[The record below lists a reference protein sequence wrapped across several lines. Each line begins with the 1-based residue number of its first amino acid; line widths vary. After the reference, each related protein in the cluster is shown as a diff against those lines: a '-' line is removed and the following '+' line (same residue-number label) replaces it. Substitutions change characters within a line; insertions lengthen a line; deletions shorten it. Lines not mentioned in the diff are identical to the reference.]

1 MSIFTGAGTAIV
13 TPFLDGAVD
22 YQALPKLIE
31 RQIAGGTDAIIAC
44 GTTGE
49 SATLSAD
56 EKLSVI
62 AFAVKCVAGR
72 VPVIAGTGGNNTAAV
87 IAASEAA
94 QAAGADALL
103 IVTPY
108 YNKTTQH
115 GLVAHYAAVAERV
128 SIPILVYNVPSR
140 TGLNVLP
147 ATMAELLK
155 LPNIVGIK
163 EASGNIEQIV
173 NLAALCPDCDIYAGN
188 DDHVVPMLSV
198 GAKGVISTIGN
209 VVPQEMHDMCAAF
222 FAGDLVLARQIQFRV
237 MPIWKAAFCEV
248 NPIPTKAMIEMLGLC
263 SGELRLP
270 LVPPAPESRK
280 KIAQTLQS
288 AGLL

>member
-108 YNKTTQH
+108 YN
-115 GLVAHYAAVAERV
+115 
-128 SIPILVYNVPSR
+128 
-140 TGLNVLP
+140 
-147 ATMAELLK
+147 
-155 LPNIVGIK
+155 
-163 EASGNIEQIV
+163 
-173 NLAALCPDCDIYAGN
+173 
-188 DDHVVPMLSV
+188 
-198 GAKGVISTIGN
+198 
-209 VVPQEMHDMCAAF
+209 
-222 FAGDLVLARQIQFRV
+222 
-237 MPIWKAAFCEV
+237 
-248 NPIPTKAMIEMLGLC
+248 
-263 SGELRLP
+263 
-270 LVPPAPESRK
+270 
-280 KIAQTLQS
+280 
-288 AGLL
+288 